1 MAMAH
6 VSTWIDGFLYMGLRE
21 FKTANW
27 QTGLNQSRPKTGA
40 SQPNHISPGPRAR
53 PSRQAI
59 PSPGSETGKVNGG
72 ETPSQRR
79 RREIYVRRLT
89 PASPHPHPHPPPPR
103 RLPRPKK
110 PRAPSSLSASLSS
123 SSSSSQPPKTLAPL
137 DLMP

>member
-89 PASPHPHPHPPPPR
+89 PASPHPHPHPPRRRVAFPDQKNLE
-103 RLPRPKK
+103 RLPPSPPHSPPPPPPLSLPK
-110 PRAPSSLSASLSS
+110 P
-123 SSSSSQPPKTLAPL
+123 
-137 DLMP
+137 